1 MQHPS
6 LIFALGLLLG
16 EIREPAMTER
26 GSTPAMQP
34 TCEGYERSSWRPAG
48 VLRIPF
54 EMGPGEGELIVRFD
68 IPGMQAYNTD
78 LKMVGPLLFL
88 GISRPSVSR
97 QSSGG

>member
-34 TCEGYERSSWRPAG
+34 TCEGYERSSPN
-48 VLRIPF
+48 LR
-54 EMGPGEGELIVRFD
+54 
-68 IPGMQAYNTD
+68 D
-78 LKMVGPLLFL
+78 LG
-88 GISRPSVSR
+88 SVITA
-97 QSSGG
+97 